1 MPNLR
6 IPGPTPCPPAVLEAL
21 GQQMINHRGPEF
33 AALLGRV
40 TDGLRPFFQTTHDI
54 VLPSCSGTG
63 VMEAAVVNS
72 LSPGDSVVAVS
83 IGSFGDRFGSIAE
96 AYGAN
101 VTHLNAEWGQGVEP
115 DQIRDSLRSGAFKAV
130 LITHNETST
139 GVTNPLEA
147 ICAVIKAESDAL
159 ILVDAVSSLGCV
171 PFLTDAWGV
180 DIVVTGSQKGW
191 EVPPG
196 LGMVAVGPRAWAAA
210 EQARMPRFYLDL
222 KRHADSAKNGQTP
235 WTPAIPILY
244 GLDVAVQRMAAEGP
258 DAIYA
263 RHMRLGNRTRA
274 AVQAMG
280 LELLADPRYASN
292 TVTAVKVPESV
303 DGRELTKL
311 LREKY
316 DTLLGGG
323 QGKLTGKIFRIG
335 HLGWVNGDDIEAAL
349 DALRAGLAEMGFV
362 VPADAISHS

>member
-1 MPNLR
+1 MP
-6 IPGPTPCPPAVLEAL
+6 
-21 GQQMINHRGPEF
+21 
-33 AALLGRV
+33 
-40 TDGLRPFFQTTHDI
+40 
-54 VLPSCSGTG
+54 SG
-63 VMEAAVVNS
+63 V
-72 LSPGDSVVAVS
+72 
-83 IGSFGDRFGSIAE
+83 
-96 AYGAN
+96 
-101 VTHLNAEWGQGVEP
+101 QGVEP
-115 DQIRDSLRSGAFKAV
+115 DQIRDSLRSGTFKAV

-235 WTPAIPILY
+235 WTPTIPILF

-258 DAIYA
+258 DASLRPVTCGWAIVPA
-263 RHMRLGNRTRA
+263 LRCRRW
-274 AVQAMG
+274 G

-303 DGRELTKL
+303 DGRALTKL

-316 DTLLGGG
+316 DTVLGGG
-323 QGKLTGKIFRIG
+323 QGKLTGKNLPHRAPG
-335 HLGWVNGDDIEAAL
+335 LGQ
-349 DALRAGLAEMGFV
+349 R
-362 VPADAISHS
+362 